1 MSKTHNKKRNVGVI
15 YEILVKYIARCLV
28 EKNDRE
34 RKIASK
40 IIRKYYAPDTEIYKE
55 YRLFKSLVETTVSNN
70 SVAGSIMFEAKKA
83 SKNLDEAKL
92 DKEKSNLIREV
103 NYQLNASDVYKT
115 KVDNYRLYATIQT
128 VLNEWRK
135 DFPSDIQMLAT
146 YEDKITTW
154 LLESKKNDEFD
165 IDDKK
170 DVDSFVVKIMAEKF
184 NDRYGSNLCQEQ
196 KSLLRKYVFSGG
208 SDSVR
213 EEVETMVE
221 VAKQRLL
228 NYSTDSDYVMSKVT
242 RVATKINEH
251 DFSVLN
257 DETVSKALTLISMIK
272 QLENE
277 NV

>member
-15 YEILVKYIARCLV
+15 YEILVKYIAQCLV

-103 NYQLNASDVYKT
+103 NYQLNSSDVYKT

-135 DFPSDIQMLAT
+135 DFPSDIQVLAT
-146 YEDKITTW
+146 YEDKIATW

-208 SDSVR
+208 SDTVR

-221 VAKQRLL
+221 AAKQRLS
-228 NYSTDSDYVMSKVT
+228 NYSTDSDYVMSKVA
-242 RVATKINEH
+242 RVSTKINEH

-257 DETVSKALTLISMIK
+257 DETVSKTLTLISMIK

>member
-15 YEILVKYIARCLV
+15 YEILVKYIAQCLV

-55 YRLFKSLVETTVSNN
+55 YRLFKSLVETTVSNS

-103 NYQLNASDVYKT
+103 NYQLNSSDVYKT

-135 DFPSDIQMLAT
+135 DFPSDIQVLAT
-146 YEDKITTW
+146 YEDKIATW

-242 RVATKINEH
+242 RVSTKINEH

>member
-1 MSKTHNKKRNVGVI
+1 MSRTHNKKRNVGVI
-15 YEILVKYIARCLV
+15 YEILVKYIAKCLV

-83 SKNLDEAKL
+83 SKSLDVVKL

-103 NYQLNASDVYKT
+103 NYQLTANEVYKT

-135 DFPSDIQMLAT
+135 DFPSDIKVLAT
-146 YEDKITTW
+146 YEDKLTTW

-196 KSLLRKYVFSGG
+196 KSLLRKYVFAGG
-208 SDSVR
+208 TDAVR
-213 EEVETMVE
+213 EEVQTMVE
-221 VAKQRLL
+221 VAKNRLS
-228 NYSTDSDYVMSKVT
+228 NYDTDSEYVMSKV
-242 RVATKINEH
+242 VKVSAKINEH

-257 DETVSKALTLISMIK
+257 DETVSKTLTLINMIN

>member
-103 NYQLNASDVYKT
+103 NYQLKASDVYKT

-135 DFPSDIQMLAT
+135 DFPSNIQTLAT

-154 LLESKKNDEFD
+154 LLESKKDDEFD
-165 IDDKK
+165 IDDKR

-184 NDRYGSNLCQEQ
+184 NDRYGSNLCKDQ

-208 SDSVR
+208 SEAVM
-213 EEVETMVE
+213 EEVLSMVE
-221 VAKQRLL
+221 AAKDRLL
-228 NYSTDSDYVMSKVT
+228 DYNTDSEYVMSKVA
-242 RVATKINEH
+242 RVSTKINEH

-257 DETVSKALTLISMIK
+257 DETVSKTLTLISMIR

>member
-55 YRLFKSLVETTVSNN
+55 YRLFKSLVETTVSNS

-103 NYQLNASDVYKT
+103 NYQLKASDVYKT

-135 DFPSDIQMLAT
+135 DFPSDIQTLAA

-221 VAKQRLL
+221 VAKQRLS

-242 RVATKINEH
+242 RVSTKINEH

>member
-55 YRLFKSLVETTVSNN
+55 YRLFKSLVETTVSNS

-103 NYQLNASDVYKT
+103 NYQLNSSDVYKT

-135 DFPSDIQMLAT
+135 DFPSDIQTLAA

-221 VAKQRLL
+221 VAKQRLS

-242 RVATKINEH
+242 RVSTKINEH

>member
-1 MSKTHNKKRNVGVI
+1 
-15 YEILVKYIARCLV
+15 
-28 EKNDRE
+28 
-34 RKIASK
+34 
-40 IIRKYYAPDTEIYKE
+40 
-55 YRLFKSLVETTVSNN
+55 
-70 SVAGSIMFEAKKA
+70 
-83 SKNLDEAKL
+83 
-92 DKEKSNLIREV
+92 
-103 NYQLNASDVYKT
+103 
-115 KVDNYRLYATIQT
+115 
-128 VLNEWRK
+128 
-135 DFPSDIQMLAT
+135 MLAT

-221 VAKQRLL
+221 VAKKRLSD
-228 NYSTDSDYVMSKVT
+228 YSTDSDYVMSKVT
-242 RVATKINEH
+242 RVSTKINEH

-272 QLENE
+272 QLEKE

>member
-103 NYQLNASDVYKT
+103 NYQLNSSDVYKT

>member
-103 NYQLNASDVYKT
+103 NYQLNSSDVYKT

-242 RVATKINEH
+242 RVSTKINEH

>member
-15 YEILVKYIARCLV
+15 YEILVKYIAQCLV

-103 NYQLNASDVYKT
+103 NYQLNSSDVYKT

-135 DFPSDIQMLAT
+135 DFPSDIQVLAT

-208 SDSVR
+208 SDTVR

-221 VAKQRLL
+221 VAKHRLS
-228 NYSTDSDYVMSKVT
+228 NYSTDSDYVMSKVA
-242 RVATKINEH
+242 RVSTKINEH

-257 DETVSKALTLISMIK
+257 DETVSKTLTLISMIK

>member
-1 MSKTHNKKRNVGVI
+1 
-15 YEILVKYIARCLV
+15 
-28 EKNDRE
+28 
-34 RKIASK
+34 
-40 IIRKYYAPDTEIYKE
+40 
-55 YRLFKSLVETTVSNN
+55 
-70 SVAGSIMFEAKKA
+70 MFEAKKA

-196 KSLLRKYVFSGG
+196 KTLLRKYVFSGG

-242 RVATKINEH
+242 RVTTKINEH

>member
-103 NYQLNASDVYKT
+103 NYQLNSSDVYKT

-196 KSLLRKYVFSGG
+196 KTLLRKYVFSGG